1 MNGSDNAT
9 GYSWVSIALHWVAA
23 LIVMT
28 LWVIGSSI
36 VSSGADA
43 PRKLALHTS
52 IALSAYLLLWARIWW
67 RLRAGHPPPLPKQ
80 RGIAFSIGRIVHFV
94 LLFVMAAMLI
104 TGPLTLWLRG
114 DAIHL
119 FALTLPSPF
128 SAHLHAASV
137 MHQWHVYGANLI
149 FLGIV
154 LHIAGALK
162 HVAFNKDGTLE
173 RILIASKSGEDGSP
187 PTRG

>member
-1 MNGSDNAT
+1 
-9 GYSWVSIALHWVAA
+9 
-23 LIVMT
+23 MT

-36 VSSGADA
+36 VSGGPDA
-43 PRKLALHTS
+43 QRKLELHTS
-52 IALSAYLLLWARIWW
+52 LALSAYLLLWFRVWW
-67 RLRAGHPPPLPKQ
+67 RLSNGHPPPLPKQ
-80 RGIAFSIGRIVHFV
+80 RGVAFAVGRIVHFA

-119 FALTLPSPF
+119 FSLTLPSPF
-128 SAHLHAASV
+128 SPHLHASSIA
-137 MHQWHVYGANLI
+137 HQWHVWGANLI
-149 FLGIV
+149 FLGVV

-173 RILIASKSGEDGSP
+173 RILVATK
-187 PTRG
+187 TRR